1 MAFTQGTGHQLT
13 AKRWDSLLHEAV
25 EQKNPFKGME
35 GADKG
40 GEGSIDS
47 SVANYPIVVKKQ
59 LGKESGDRITMG
71 LVHGSVSTTPWN
83 DGKAANET
91 LSGSEIGL
99 LFSNLAVHVAHWRQ
113 GIAVTGKNTLQ
124 RSPFDLLSVAKD
136 RLATAIS
143 QYKYKSIFFTFYAGR
158 SPNVFRELGS
168 TAAAPVAHPNIVY
181 GQDKSALA
189 GMDATD
195 IVNFAMIE
203 RLRTAWQETHINPI
217 TLDGDECLLFL
228 VHPRGGYTLRADSAW
243 KDAQINGGVRG
254 DANKMFQNTL
264 GKAAGIYVKESDG
277 IDTAKAY
284 SALTTNSSAGT
295 AGSIDA
301 ISAATVGFGAAT
313 DYRMNLLIGANAIAR
328 AVALDEYMERD
339 KNDDYKN
346 KYGFGGGLIWGDR
359 RADFSQAADT
369 GTDGTTNNQSSIL
382 VYSYSPNVNSNFT
395 GPAFTAAS

>member
-1 MAFTQGTGHQLT
+1 MAFTQGTSNQLT

-25 EQKNPFKGME
+25 ESKNPFKGME
-35 GADKG
+35 GKDKG

-47 SVANYPIVVKKQ
+47 TVANYPIVVKTQ

-71 LVHGSVSTTPWN
+71 LVHGSTSSTPWN

-99 LFSNLAVHVAHWRQ
+99 AFSNLAVHVAHWRQ
-113 GIAVTGKNTLQ
+113 GIAVTGKNTVQ

-136 RLATAIS
+136 RLATAIA
-143 QYKYKSIFFTFYAGR
+143 QYKYRSIFFTFYAGR

-168 TAAAPVAHPNIVY
+168 TAAAPSAHPNIIY
-181 GQDKSALA
+181 GADKSALT

-195 IVNFAMIE
+195 IVNFALVE
-203 RLRTAWQETHINPI
+203 RLRTAVNESNINPI
-217 TLDGDECLLFL
+217 SLDGDDTYLFL

-243 KDAQINGGVRG
+243 KDAQIGGGVRG
-254 DANKMFQNTL
+254 EANKMFQNTI
-264 GKAAGIYVKESDG
+264 GKAAGIFVKESND

-284 SALTTNSSAGT
+284 SALTTNSAAGT
-295 AGSIDA
+295 AGSIDS

-328 AVALDEYMERD
+328 AVALEEYMERD

-359 RADFSQAADT
+359 RADFSKAADT
-369 GTDGTTNNQSSIL
+369 GTDGETNNQSSIL
-382 VYSYSPNVNSNFT
+382 VYSYSPNVNSNFS
-395 GPAFTAAS
+395 GPGFDAAT